1 MKYWLARYLRRWADH
16 LVPPAP
22 PIAHMEAV
30 KVPASYAIVFHDKV
44 TGDMFGCCGHTAPK
58 PREEAN

>member
-1 MKYWLARYLRRWADH
+1 VKYWLARYLRRWADH

-22 PIAHMEAV
+22 VISHMEAV
-30 KVPASYAIVFHDKV
+30 KVPNSYAIIFRDRIS
-44 TGDMFGCCGHTAPK
+44 GDMFGCCGHAK

>member
-1 MKYWLARYLRRWADH
+1 MDERRGASVKYWLARYLRRWADH

-30 KVPASYAIVFHDKV
+30 KVPNS
-44 TGDMFGCCGHTAPK
+44 
-58 PREEAN
+58 

>member
-30 KVPASYAIVFHDKV
+30 KIPASYAIVFHDKV
-44 TGDMFGCCGHTAPK
+44 TGEMFGCCGKHAL
-58 PREEAN
+58 EDAEGQ